1 MRTTSIHFT
10 LTASLGLCALH
21 CSAEDPTHLDSTS
34 GTSNATAGQQSALG
48 ATAGIAT
55 GTGGTA
61 AGSGGSAGVG
71 IGGTTAGTFGSA
83 GSPAGG
89 AGSGGSSGTSPLGAG
104 AGGVGPSSA
113 GSGTA
118 GTGLVSGGS
127 TGGGGLGGAGM
138 STSGGSGPGMAGN
151 GTAGAAPSMFGP
163 VADIIGLSCATNAC
177 HPNNKQQHA
186 NLHNTDGKLYERLL
200 ATSTT
205 IAGADAV
212 CASLPLVV
220 PGSPDTSLIMTMIT
234 GDANARG
241 KCGEKMPYKCPDD
254 MAQTV
259 CLTDAEVDT
268 IRSWI
273 AAGALP

>member
-1 MRTTSIHFT
+1 M
-10 LTASLGLCALH
+10 
-21 CSAEDPTHLDSTS
+21 S
-34 GTSNATAGQQSALG
+34 G
-48 ATAGIAT
+48 
-55 GTGGTA
+55 
-61 AGSGGSAGVG
+61 AGV
-71 IGGTTAGTFGSA
+71 TA
-83 GSPAGG
+83 
-89 AGSGGSSGTSPLGAG
+89 GSSGSSAAG
-104 AGGVGPSSA
+104 ASA
-113 GSGTA
+113 GG
-118 GTGLVSGGS
+118 
-127 TGGGGLGGAGM
+127 
-138 STSGGSGPGMAGN
+138 
-151 GTAGAAPSMFGP
+151 APSMFAP

-177 HPNNKQQHA
+177 HPNSKGQHA

-200 ATSTT
+200 ATNTT

-220 PGSPDTSLIMTMIT
+220 PGSPDTSLIMTMIA

-259 CLTDAEVDT
+259 CLTDAEVGT